1 MNNTGVTYSSGERT
15 PVVLPEMAGLLPPL
29 SGEQLA
35 ALEADLL
42 RNGCY
47 SPIIVNEDLVIID
60 GHNPKWLCKE
70 STIREITFHRTDSAT
85 SSQARKNSQK
95 NSWCRCHHHGP

>member
-1 MNNTGVTYSSGERT
+1 MRNTGILYSSTERK
-15 PVVLPEMAGLLPPL
+15 PVVLPELAELLPPL

-47 SPIIVNEDLVIID
+47 HQRICRYRTVQPYASFKISS
-60 GHNPKWLCKE
+60 KE
-70 STIREITFHRTDSAT
+70 E
-85 SSQARKNSQK
+85 RKI
-95 NSWCRCHHHGP
+95 CL